1 MKNIKTFNQLFENS
15 INDDPLKI
23 VSFDENEF
31 EEFRKYCGLNSKGNW
46 DLLRSEYTF
55 KNYAKDYGKFYI
67 INDIFL
73 IQCEGETIDDIEI
86 KTGADIANKR
96 VSELS
101 VISKEIAC
109 PEILLKVCLIIS
121 KMIPEFSIDLNHNI
135 ESTEVMDYLVDYFKK
150 NPLKIY
156 HLNRNPELKK
166 KVLDATGIMD
176 YSKIGNALDNGL
188 I

>member
-1 MKNIKTFNQLFENS
+1 MRNIKTFNQLFESS
-15 INDDPLKI
+15 INDNPIKI
-23 VSFDENEF
+23 VSFKENEF
-31 EEFRKYCGLNSKGNW
+31 DKFKNYCNTNSDGNW
-46 DLLRSEYTF
+46 DILISEFTF
-55 KNYAKDYGKFYI
+55 KNYTKDYGKFYI

-73 IQCEGETIDDIEI
+73 IQYEGESIEDIKI
-86 KTGADIANKR
+86 KTGADASNRR
-96 VSELS
+96 VSEFS
-101 VISKEIAC
+101 IISKEIGC
-109 PEILLKVCLIIS
+109 PEIILKSGLIIC
-121 KMIPEFSIDLNHNI
+121 KMIPEFSIDSNHNI
-135 ESTEVMDYLVDYFKK
+135 ESTEVMDYLFDYFKK